1 MKLTEIKSLIF
12 RASSETKKQSN
23 GAPLKMELQLQPS
36 VAPQQYPI
44 GGPQN
49 PPSFLRSQITTPNP
63 EPFETLRPHIDPSVA
78 ESIYRQ
84 HQINLNPTYN
94 PLRDQNVV
102 DEQTLNALLY
112 QHYLTQQY
120 PNNVYSFRQN
130 SDGSV
135 STSRPPWPFNW
146 FTPNNNNNNNNN
158 YQSDQPQ
165 QGPILSFFNNLAQN
179 NPITSFINGIQQN
192 DQPQNPF
199 QNFLSNINPLNLF
212 SNNNNNRPQQTPTQ
226 SDYVATNQY
235 ASNNL
240 PSNQYVSTL
249 SSSNQLLPNN
259 LVSNQLLSNNL
270 DSSVFS
276 NDPYHPQNQV
286 LHGGNYAQSLPS
298 PGFNHPIQSVNF
310 NPGSG
315 NPTPLYNPGFN
326 PNPFLGT
333 TNRPSFNPQFSN
345 QAQPYSLH
353 LQNPSSY
360 PIYQNPY
367 QSISPLTITS
377 NPNFNQ
383 KKRKTSNKTS
393 KKKNRNKVDVPD
405 SDSDWFQGF
414 LDKRKEA
421 SLELSSRRP
430 NKKKSEDDDDDSVF
444 DDYFR

>member
-1 MKLTEIKSLIF
+1 M
-12 RASSETKKQSN
+12 
-23 GAPLKMELQLQPS
+23 
-36 VAPQQYPI
+36 
-44 GGPQN
+44 
-49 PPSFLRSQITTPNP
+49 
-63 EPFETLRPHIDPSVA
+63 
-78 ESIYRQ
+78 
-84 HQINLNPTYN
+84 
-94 PLRDQNVV
+94 RDQNVI
-102 DEQTLNALLY
+102 DEQTLNAILY
-112 QHYLTQQY
+112 QQYLNQQY
-120 PNNVYSFRQN
+120 PNNVYGFRQN

-146 FTPNNNNNNNNN
+146 FTSNNNNNNN

-179 NPITSFINGIQQN
+179 NPITSFFNGIQQN

-212 SNNNNNRPQQTPTQ
+212 SNNNNNRPQLSPQQTPIQ

-249 SSSNQLLPNN
+249 TTNQLPNN

-276 NDPYHPQNQV
+276 NDQYHHQNQAM
-286 LHGGNYAQSLPS
+286 HGGNYIQGLPN
-298 PGFNHPIQSVNF
+298 PGFNGNLQSVNF

-326 PNPFLGT
+326 PGLTNSFLSST
-333 TNRPSFNPQFSN
+333 HRPNFNPQFSN

-360 PIYQNPY
+360 PVYQNPY

-383 KKRKTSNKTS
+383 KKRKTNNKSS
-393 KKKNRNKVDVPD
+393 KKKNNRNKVDVPD
-405 SDSDWFQGF
+405 TDSDWFQGF

-421 SLELSSRRP
+421 SIDISSRRP
-430 NKKKSEDDDDDSVF
+430 TKKKSEDDDDDFAF